1 MVFKHLCCSGFIF
14 ALLIQVSLAKLPPS
28 IVPCHRDN
36 PELEK
41 CIIEAVENIRP
52 LLATGDLGEGYQSPP
67 LEPLYLD
74 NIELGRGRQFEA
86 VFSEMVVKGGSNFI
100 INKLSANAS
109 NLSFDLVLTLPR
121 LDFTGKYF
129 MKFNVLLLNIQGR
142 GNMRGYCENA
152 KALVKIRGNRV
163 PMSDGLEYV
172 RFTRLPLKINID
184 VFKLHLDNLFNGDR
198 VLGEVGNTIIN
209 DNQDL
214 YLHEIIPGLE
224 RGLSKKFLDIANMM
238 MANTTFDE
246 MFPL

>member
-1 MVFKHLCCSGFIF
+1 MVIYPMSI
-14 ALLIQVSLAKLPPS
+14 ATVELLRVESPS

-36 PELEK
+36 PDLNN
-41 CIIEAVENIRP
+41 CIIKAVEDLRP
-52 LLATGDLGEGYQSPP
+52 LLATGELGEGYRSPP

-86 VFSEMVVKGGSNFI
+86 VFSEMVVKGGN
-100 INKLSANAS
+100 
-109 NLSFDLVLTLPR
+109 
-121 LDFTGKYF
+121 FTGKYF
-129 MKFNVLLLNIQGR
+129 MKLNILLLDIQGR

-152 KALVKIRGNRV
+152 KALVKIRGVRV
-163 PMSDGLEYV
+163 PMPDGLEYV

-198 VLGEVGNTIIN
+198 ILGDVGNTIIN

-214 YLHEIIPGLE
+214 YLSEIIPGLE

-246 MFPL
+246 MFPM